1 MAEAVYLLCA
11 VTSLT
16 CALQLLR
23 AWRAGR
29 VPLLLWTAVCFAGL
43 AVNNFLLVVDLV
55 ITTGTD
61 LALART
67 LVALVAMVTLLYGLI
82 WHGEEGR

>member
-23 AWRAGR
+23 AWRANRIG
-29 VPLLLWTAVCFAGL
+29 LLFWTAVCFAGL
-43 AVNNFLLVVDLV
+43 AANNLLLVVDLV
-55 ITTGTD
+55 VVPQTD
-61 LALART
+61 LSLLRT
-67 LVALVAMVTLLYGLI
+67 LVAVVAMMTLLYGLI